1 MNKEMNKEQMYVNV
15 AEDLTE
21 YYDLDFSNAEAYVQ
35 DGCLYVSIE
44 AVNNTTIDFR
54 VKKIKAETPVQCRK
68 EIMQAM
74 IDAMRDFDP
83 EREFDEVWL
92 PYFSNHSYISPFT
105 CVRMLEEDAEY
116 FSDTADRMEKEIA

>member
-1 MNKEMNKEQMYVNV
+1 MNKEQMYVNV

-44 AVNNTTIDFR
+44 AVNNTAIDFR

-74 IDAMRDFDP
+74 IDAMRNFDP
-83 EREFDEVWL
+83 EEEFDEVWL
-92 PYFSNHSYISPFT
+92 PYFSNNSYISPFT

-116 FSDTADRMEKEIA
+116 FSDMADEMERDIA

>member
-21 YYDLDFSNAEAYVQ
+21 DYELDFGNTETYVQ
-35 DGCLYVSIE
+35 DDCLYVSIE
-44 AVNNTTIDFR
+44 APNNSTIGIQVDE
-54 VKKIKAETPVQCRK
+54 IKAETPVQCRK

-83 EREFDEVWL
+83 EKEFDEVWL

-105 CVRMLEEDAEY
+105 CVRMLVEDAEY
-116 FSDTADRMEKEIA
+116 FSDMADKMEKELA

>member
-1 MNKEMNKEQMYVNV
+1 MNKEQMYVNV
-15 AEDLTE
+15 AEDLAE

-83 EREFDEVWL
+83 EEEFDELWS
-92 PYFSNHSYISPFT
+92 PDFSSHNGISAFRF
-105 CVRMLEEDAEY
+105 VNMLKEDSEC
-116 FSDTADRMEKEIA
+116 FNVTADRMEKEIA